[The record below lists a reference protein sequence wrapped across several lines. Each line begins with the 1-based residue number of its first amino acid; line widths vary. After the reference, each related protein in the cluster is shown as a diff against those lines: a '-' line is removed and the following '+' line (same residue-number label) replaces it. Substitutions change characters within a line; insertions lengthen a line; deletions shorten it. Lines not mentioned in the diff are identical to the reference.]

1 MLLTLGFSL
10 DFFFLF
16 SIWLISLLF
25 SFVDWHISA
34 SYHADK
40 EHACNG
46 NGYILEAGLSWRA
59 RSKDAAR
66 SLRYRETDM
75 SLETNER
82 QDSYTIFVPVASVPT
97 VSKASLNAG
106 VNSRLAIQESGIQWP
121 DGGTSR
127 THFVFLP
134 SSSFRYSA
142 NRPSNT
148 NRPSVRR
155 APHVAVSLSVFFSL
169 PD

>member
-1 MLLTLGFSL
+1 
-10 DFFFLF
+10 
-16 SIWLISLLF
+16 
-25 SFVDWHISA
+25 
-34 SYHADK
+34 
-40 EHACNG
+40 
-46 NGYILEAGLSWRA
+46 
-59 RSKDAAR
+59 
-66 SLRYRETDM
+66 M

-97 VSKASLNAG
+97 
-106 VNSRLAIQESGIQWP
+106 ESGIQWP

-134 SSSFRYSA
+134 SSTFRYSA